1 MKRIFT
7 LVLGA
12 LAMVAVALLSA
23 FITMRLAIHGREAVV
38 PALTGLSVSEAG
50 RLAARQGLQLNLEN
64 RFYSADVAAGQ
75 VLAQDPAPGARVRRE
90 WPIRITE
97 SLGTQAVNIPD
108 LTGESERA
116 ATVSIRRLSLDL
128 GAVAHLAIPGDPDV
142 VLTQTPPANS
152 NGVDGPRVS
161 LLVSDASDAELQ
173 AYVMPSLLGLSY
185 AAARVRADAA
195 GLHLIV
201 APAIPPAAPPSSSQ
215 PSGVPSGLPAAS
227 PPNSAAAP
235 AAPSATPAATP
246 APPDQLAPAPVP
258 NSTVV
263 GQFPQPGYRVE
274 SGDAVRVI
282 LAQPAAAA
290 APAPGQ

>member
-185 AAARVRADAA
+185 ATARARADAA
-195 GLHLIV
+195 GLHLVV
-201 APAIPPAAPPSSSQ
+201 APAIPPAAPPASGQ
-215 PSGVPSGLPAAS
+215 PPV
-227 PPNSAAAP
+227 AAAP

-246 APPDQLAPAPVP
+246 APPDQPAPAPVLP
-258 NSTVV
+258 SSIIV

-274 SGDAVRVI
+274 SGDAVRVT

>member
-12 LAMVAVALLSA
+12 LAMVAVALVSA

-38 PALTGLSVSEAG
+38 PALTGLSVSEAT

-75 VLAQDPAPGARVRRE
+75 VLAQDPAPGSRVRRE

-97 SLGTQAVNIPD
+97 SLGTQAVSIPD

-128 GAVAHLAIPGDPDV
+128 GAVAHLAVPGDPDV

-161 LLVSDASDAELQ
+161 LLVSDSPDAATQ

-195 GLHLIV
+195 GLHLVVAPNV
-201 APAIPPAAPPSSSQ
+201 APAAPASN
-215 PSGVPSGLPAAS
+215 GVPSGLPSGPPPAS
-227 PPNSAAAP
+227 PPNSAAVP
-235 AAPSATPAATP
+235 AAPLATP
-246 APPDQLAPAPVP
+246 APPDQPAPAPVSP
-258 NSTVV
+258 NSIIV

-274 SGDAVRVI
+274 SGDAVHVT